1 MARVEV
7 HAGLAAIEYPNSLVD
22 VHAAT
27 DAWSRVC
34 WPLGMTTILPVTRVT
49 GRASSRPAIVRSRS
63 GLRERRGELRGRP
76 RGDEEHFK
84 RGGLRAAGC
93 PKEERLL
100 CLLRDGAAQRRRGG
114 AAPRVRCDRVRA
126 DARAAIFA
134 FLTRRRARPAR
145 HSNHCR
151 QSCFSA
157 RPRSLGKG
165 GEILPLLLWCSHVAC
180 YAIWSA
186 RFHRM
191 APRSEPLETPDQR
204 LGSKR
209 DTGIRSRSKLPERE
223 RSSSLASGLI
233 LAARA
238 ALEDDLA
245 KGKGSPEAKGL
256 P

>member
-1 MARVEV
+1 MQFRGRRRVDGAGRLNLISTPSTRCCPQNCFPSMARVEV

-63 GLRERRGELRGRP
+63 GLRERRSELRGRP

-114 AAPRVRCDRVRA
+114 AAPWSGPRGCAGSVFCVFDAAARS
-126 DARAAIFA
+126 ARA
-134 FLTRRRARPAR
+134 PA
-145 HSNHCR
+145 
-151 QSCFSA
+151 
-157 RPRSLGKG
+157 
-165 GEILPLLLWCSHVAC
+165 
-180 YAIWSA
+180 
-186 RFHRM
+186 
-191 APRSEPLETPDQR
+191 
-204 LGSKR
+204 
-209 DTGIRSRSKLPERE
+209 
-223 RSSSLASGLI
+223 
-233 LAARA
+233 
-238 ALEDDLA
+238 
-245 KGKGSPEAKGL
+245 
-256 P
+256 

>member
-1 MARVEV
+1 MWKSKFRRRAPSTRCCPRNYICPISTPSTRCCPQNSVCSMARVEV

-114 AAPRVRCDRVRA
+114 AAPRVRCARVRA
-126 DARAAIFA
+126 DARAAFFA
-134 FLTRRRARPAR
+134 FLTRRRARPVP
-145 HSNHCR
+145 R
-151 QSCFSA
+151 QSNLCPAQSNLK
-157 RPRSLGKG
+157 S
-165 GEILPLLLWCSHVAC
+165 C
-180 YAIWSA
+180 
-186 RFHRM
+186 
-191 APRSEPLETPDQR
+191 
-204 LGSKR
+204 R
-209 DTGIRSRSKLPERE
+209 DRT
-223 RSSSLASGLI
+223 
-233 LAARA
+233 
-238 ALEDDLA
+238 
-245 KGKGSPEAKGL
+245 
-256 P
+256 

>member
-100 CLLRDGAAQRRRGG
+100 CLCETGL
-114 AAPRVRCDRVRA
+114 P
-126 DARAAIFA
+126 
-134 FLTRRRARPAR
+134 
-145 HSNHCR
+145 
-151 QSCFSA
+151 
-157 RPRSLGKG
+157 KG
-165 GEILPLLLWCSHVAC
+165 GEEGLLLECGVLG
-180 YAIWSA
+180 SA
-186 RFHRM
+186 RMRG
-191 APRSEPLETPDQR
+191 QR
-204 LGSKR
+204 FLR
-209 DTGIRSRSKLPERE
+209 F
-223 RSSSLASGLI
+223 
-233 LAARA
+233 
-238 ALEDDLA
+238 
-245 KGKGSPEAKGL
+245 
-256 P
+256 